1 MTKARARPGTG
12 LPERFLNDARKP
24 RRRWR
29 RLFLGAV
36 VLAAAAGGAWYLLGG
51 VTAVTAARPERG
63 PAVEAVYAT
72 GAVEPTYWAKVSS
85 TVVGRIAE
93 IPVKE
98 GDKVK
103 AGDVLMRLDDREA
116 KHKLAEAEAKERF
129 LTQEVARMS
138 MLAQRDFASQQ
149 QFQRTVSDHA
159 QAVATVAQARQRLA
173 DLTLTAPLDGEVLR
187 LDGNVGEVPRAGDVV
202 VWVGQRE
209 PMRIE
214 AEVDEEDIPKVQ
226 RGQQVLVKADAWP
239 NRVFTARVTSL
250 TPKGDPVSKNYR
262 VRITLDPGQP
272 LQIGMTAEVN
282 IVVRETK
289 DALLVPFSALRGEA
303 VFVVDG
309 ARARRRTIKAGI
321 VGTTKVEVLE
331 GLKESELVVS
341 DPPPGL
347 KDGDFVKTRTAPAPK
362 EGAAAAVK

>member
-1 MTKARARPGTG
+1 M
-12 LPERFLNDARKP
+12 NDARKP

-29 RLFLGAV
+29 RLFIAAA
-36 VLAAAAGGAWYLLGG
+36 VLAAAAGGAWLLLGG
-51 VTAVTAARPERG
+51 VTGVTAARPERG

-72 GAVEPTYWAKVSS
+72 GAVEPTFWAKVSS
-85 TVVGRIAE
+85 TVMGRIAE
-93 IPVKE
+93 IPVRE

-129 LTQEVARMS
+129 LTQEVARMA

-187 LDGNVGEVPRAGDVV
+187 LDGNVGEVPRSGDVV

-226 RGQQVLVKADAWP
+226 RGQKVLVKADAWP
-239 NRVFTARVTSL
+239 NKVFMARVTSL

-262 VRITLDPGQP
+262 VRLTLDPEQP

-289 DALLVPFSALRGEA
+289 DALLVPFSALRGES
-303 VFVVDG
+303 VFVVEG
-309 ARARRRTIKAGI
+309 ARVRRRPVKVGI
-321 VGTTKVEVLE
+321 VGTTKAEVLE
-331 GLKESELVVS
+331 GIKENDLVVS

-347 KDGDFVKTRTAPAPK
+347 KDGDFVKARAAPAPK
-362 EGAAAAVK
+362 DGATAAAK

>member
-1 MTKARARPGTG
+1 
-12 LPERFLNDARKP
+12 LNDIKKP

-29 RLFLGAV
+29 RLLIVAL
-36 VLAAAAGGAWYLLGG
+36 VLAAAGGGVWYAMGG
-51 VTAVTAARPERG
+51 VTSVVASRPERG

-85 TVVGRIAE
+85 TVVAGRIAD

-103 AGDVLMRLDDREA
+103 TGDVLMRLDDREA

-138 MLAQRDFASQQ
+138 MLAQRDYASQQ
-149 QFQRTVSDHA
+149 TFQRTVSDHA
-159 QAVATVAQARQRLA
+159 QAVAGVAQARQRLA
-173 DLTLTAPLDGEVLR
+173 DLTLIAPLDGEILR
-187 LDGNVGEVPRAGDVV
+187 LDGNVGEVLRSGDVV
-202 VWVGQRE
+202 VWIGQRE

-214 AEVDEEDIPKVQ
+214 AEVDEEDIPKVM
-226 RGQQVLVKADAWP
+226 RGQKVLVKADAWP
-239 NRVFTARVTSL
+239 NRTFTASVTSL

-262 VRITLDPGQP
+262 VRITLDPEQP

-289 DALLVPFSALRGEA
+289 NAMLVPFSALRGEA
-303 VFVVDG
+303 VFVVEG
-309 ARARRRTIKAGI
+309 ARVRKRTIKAGI
-321 VGTTKVEVLE
+321 VGTAKVEVLD
-331 GLKESELVVS
+331 GLKDTDLVVVE
-341 DPPPGL
+341 PPEGL
-347 KDGDFVKTRTAPAPK
+347 KDGMFVKPSIVNGAPNGAKAEAKK
-362 EGAAAAVK
+362 EPRHQ

>member
-1 MTKARARPGTG
+1 MNE
-12 LPERFLNDARKP
+12 LRKS

-29 RLFLGAV
+29 RLLIAAA
-36 VLAAAAGGAWYLLGG
+36 VLAAAAGGAWYLTGG
-51 VTAVTAARPERG
+51 VTTVTAARPERG

-72 GAVEPTYWAKVSS
+72 GAVEPTFWAKVSS
-85 TVVGRIAE
+85 TVMGRIAE

-103 AGDVLMRLDDREA
+103 TGDVLMRLDDREA
-116 KHKLAEAEAKERF
+116 RHKLAEAEAKERF
-129 LTQEVARMS
+129 LTQEVARMG

-149 QFQRTVSDHA
+149 QYQRTVSDHA

-187 LDGNVGEVPRAGDVV
+187 LDGNVGEVPRSGDVV
-202 VWVGQRE
+202 VWIGQRE

-226 RGQQVLVKADAWP
+226 KGQKVLVKADAWP
-239 NRVFTARVTSL
+239 NRLFTASVTSL

-262 VRITLDPGQP
+262 VRITLDPEQP
-272 LQIGMTAEVN
+272 LQIGMTTEVN

-309 ARARRRTIKAGI
+309 ARVRRRAVKAGI
-321 VGTTKVEVLE
+321 VGTAKVEVVE
-331 GLKESELVVS
+331 GLKGDELVVS

-347 KDGDFVKTRTAPAPK
+347 KDGVFVKVRVAPPPKDGATAATK
-362 EGAAAAVK
+362 

>member
-1 MTKARARPGTG
+1 MNEARR
-12 LPERFLNDARKP
+12 P

-29 RLFLGAV
+29 RLLLAALL
-36 VLAAAAGGAWYLLGG
+36 LAAAAGGAWYLTGG

-72 GAVEPTYWAKVSS
+72 GAVEPTFWAKVSS
-85 TVVGRIAE
+85 TVMGRIAE

-103 AGDVLMRLDDREA
+103 TGDVLMRLDDREA

-187 LDGNVGEVPRAGDVV
+187 LDGNVGEVPRSGDVV
-202 VWVGQRE
+202 VWIGQRE
-209 PMRIE
+209 PLRIE

-226 RGQQVLVKADAWP
+226 RGQKVLVKADAWP
-239 NRVFTARVTSL
+239 SRAFTARVTSL

-262 VRITLDPGQP
+262 VRITLDPEQP

-303 VFVVDG
+303 VFVVEG
-309 ARARRRTIKAGI
+309 ARVRKRTIKAGI
-321 VGTTKVEVLE
+321 VGTTRVEVLD
-331 GLKESELVVS
+331 GLKETELVVV

-347 KDGDFVKTRTAPAPK
+347 KDGDFVKVRAAPAPRN
-362 EGAAAAVK
+362 GAAAAAK

>member
-1 MTKARARPGTG
+1 MNGTK
-12 LPERFLNDARKP
+12 KP

-29 RLFLGAV
+29 RLVIAIL
-36 VLAAAAGGAWYLLGG
+36 LLAAAGGGAWYAMGG
-51 VTAVTAARPERG
+51 VTIVVASRPERG

-72 GAVEPTYWAKVSS
+72 GAVEATFWAKVAS
-85 TVVGRIAE
+85 TQVGRIAE

-103 AGDVLMRLDDREA
+103 AGDVVMRLDDREA

-149 QFQRTVSDHA
+149 QFQRTISDHA
-159 QAVATVAQARQRLA
+159 QAVAAVAAARQRLA
-173 DLTLTAPLDGEVLR
+173 DLALTAPLDGEVLR
-187 LDGNVGEVPRAGDVV
+187 LDGNVGEVLRSGDVA
-202 VWVGQRE
+202 VWIGQRE

-226 RGQQVLVKADAWP
+226 RGQKVLVKADAWP
-239 NRVFTARVTSL
+239 NRVFTATVTSL

-282 IVVRETK
+282 IIVRETK
-289 DALLVPFSALRGEA
+289 DAMLVPFSALRGEA
-303 VFVVDG
+303 VFVVEG
-309 ARARRRTIKAGI
+309 ARVRRRVIRLGI

-331 GLKESELVVS
+331 GIKASDLVVS
-341 DPPPGL
+341 DPPAGM
-347 KDGDFVKTRTAPAPK
+347 KDGDFVKARAPASPPA
-362 EGAAAAVK
+362 GVSAAAKNGARPQ

>member
-1 MTKARARPGTG
+1 MN
-12 LPERFLNDARKP
+12 EQRKS

-29 RLFLGAV
+29 RLFLAAA
-36 VLAAAAGGAWYLLGG
+36 VLAAAAGGAWYLTGG
-51 VTAVTAARPERG
+51 VTSVTASRPERG

-72 GAVEPTYWAKVSS
+72 GAVEPTFWAKVSS

-98 GDKVK
+98 GDRVK

-159 QAVATVAQARQRLA
+159 QAVAAVAQARQRLA

-187 LDGNVGEVPRAGDVV
+187 LDGNVGEVPRSGDVV
-202 VWVGQRE
+202 VWIGQRE

-226 RGQQVLVKADAWP
+226 RGQKVLVKADAWP
-239 NRVFTARVTSL
+239 NRIFTAHVTSL

-262 VRITLDPGQP
+262 VRITLDPEQP

-289 DALLVPFSALRGEA
+289 DALLVPFSALRGES
-303 VFVVDG
+303 VFVVEG
-309 ARARRRTIKAGI
+309 ARVRRRQIKAGI
-321 VGTTKVEVLE
+321 VGTTKVEVLD
-331 GLKESELVVS
+331 GLKENELVVS
-341 DPPPGL
+341 DPPAGL
-347 KDGDFVKTRTAPAPK
+347 KDGDFVKSSAPPASK
-362 EGAAAAVK
+362 NGAAAAAK

>member
-1 MTKARARPGTG
+1 
-12 LPERFLNDARKP
+12 LNDQRKP

-29 RLFLGAV
+29 RLIIAAV
-36 VLAAAAGGAWYLLGG
+36 VLAAAAGAAWYLIGG
-51 VTAVTAARPERG
+51 VTSVTAARPERG

-72 GAVEPTYWAKVSS
+72 GAVEPTFWAKVSS
-85 TVVGRIAE
+85 IVIGRIAE

-103 AGDVLMRLDDREA
+103 TGDVLMRLDDREA

-129 LTQEVARMS
+129 LTQELARMS
-138 MLAQRDFASQQ
+138 ALAQRDFASQQ

-159 QAVATVAQARQRLA
+159 QAVAAVAQARQRLA

-187 LDGNVGEVPRAGDVV
+187 LDGNVGEVPRTGDVL

-226 RGQQVLVKADAWP
+226 RGQKVLVKADAWP

-262 VRITLDPGQP
+262 VRITLDPEQP

-289 DALLVPFSALRGEA
+289 DALLVPFSALRGES
-303 VFVVDG
+303 VFVVEG
-309 ARARRRTIKAGI
+309 ARVRRRAIKAGI
-321 VGTTKVEVLE
+321 VGTTKVEVLD
-331 GLKESELVVS
+331 GLKENDLVVS

-347 KDGDFVKTRTAPAPK
+347 KDGDFVKASAPPASK
-362 EGAAAAVK
+362 NGAAAAK

>member
-1 MTKARARPGTG
+1 
-12 LPERFLNDARKP
+12 LNDTRKP

-29 RLFLGAV
+29 RLLIAGV
-36 VLAAAAGGAWYLLGG
+36 VLAAAGGGAWYAMGG
-51 VTAVTAARPERG
+51 VTTVVASRPERG

-72 GAVEPTYWAKVSS
+72 GAVEPTFWAKVSS
-85 TVVGRIAE
+85 TVMGRIAD

-98 GDKVK
+98 GDRVK
-103 AGDVLMRLDDREA
+103 TGDVLMRLDDREA

-129 LTQEVARMS
+129 LTQEVARMA

-149 QFQRTVSDHA
+149 QYQRTVSDHA
-159 QAVATVAQARQRLA
+159 QATAAVAQARQRLA

-187 LDGNVGEVPRAGDVV
+187 LDGNVGEVPRSGDVV
-202 VWVGQRE
+202 VWIGQRE

-226 RGQQVLVKADAWP
+226 KGQKVLVKADAWP
-239 NRVFTARVTSL
+239 SKVFAASVTAL
-250 TPKGDPVSKNYR
+250 TPKGDPISKNYR
-262 VRITLDPGQP
+262 VRITLDPDQP

-303 VFVVDG
+303 VFVVEG
-309 ARARRRTIKAGI
+309 ARVRRRTIKAGI

-331 GLKESELVVS
+331 GLKETELVVA
-341 DPPPGL
+341 DPPDGL
-347 KDGDFVKTRTAPAPK
+347 KEGDFVKVRAAPAPQN
-362 EGAAAAVK
+362 GAAAAAK

>member
-1 MTKARARPGTG
+1 MN
-12 LPERFLNDARKP
+12 EQRKS

-29 RLFLGAV
+29 RLFLAAV
-36 VLAAAAGGAWYLLGG
+36 VLAAVAGGAWYLMGG
-51 VTAVTAARPERG
+51 VTSVTAARPERG

-72 GAVEPTYWAKVSS
+72 GAVEPTFWAKVSS

-173 DLTLTAPLDGEVLR
+173 DLALTAPLDGEVLR
-187 LDGNVGEVPRAGDVV
+187 LDGNVGEVPRSGDVV
-202 VWVGQRE
+202 VWIGQRE

-226 RGQQVLVKADAWP
+226 RGQKVLVKADAWP
-239 NRVFTARVTSL
+239 NKIFTARVTSL

-262 VRITLDPGQP
+262 VRITLDPEQP

-289 DALLVPFSALRGEA
+289 DALLVPFSALRGES
-303 VFVVDG
+303 VFVVEG
-309 ARARRRTIKAGI
+309 ARVRRRPIKAGI
-321 VGTTKVEVLE
+321 VGTAKVEVLD
-331 GLKESELVVS
+331 GLKENELVVS
-341 DPPPGL
+341 DPPAGL
-347 KDGDFVKTRTAPAPK
+347 RDGDFVKSRTAPAPK
-362 EGAAAAVK
+362 EGAAAAAK

>member
-1 MTKARARPGTG
+1 MNDQRKSRRRVR
-12 LPERFLNDARKP
+12 RFLLAAA
-24 RRRWR
+24 
-29 RLFLGAV
+29 L
-36 VLAAAAGGAWYLLGG
+36 LAAAAGGAWYLMGG
-51 VTAVTAARPERG
+51 VTSVTAARPERG

-72 GAVEPTYWAKVSS
+72 GAVEPTFWAKVSS

-173 DLTLTAPLDGEVLR
+173 DLTLSAPLDGEVLR
-187 LDGNVGEVPRAGDVV
+187 LDGNVGEVPRSGDVV
-202 VWVGQRE
+202 LWIGQRE

-226 RGQQVLVKADAWP
+226 RGQKVLVKADAWP
-239 NRVFTARVTSL
+239 NRIFTAHVTSL

-289 DALLVPFSALRGEA
+289 DALLVPFSALRGES
-303 VFVVDG
+303 VFVVEG
-309 ARARRRTIKAGI
+309 ARVRRRQIRAGI
-321 VGTTKVEVLE
+321 VGTTKVEVLD
-331 GLKESELVVS
+331 GLKENELVVS
-341 DPPPGL
+341 EPPAGL
-347 KDGDFVKTRTAPAPK
+347 KDGDFVKVSAPAAPK
-362 EGAAAAVK
+362 NGAAAAAK

>member
-1 MTKARARPGTG
+1 MSDTKR
-12 LPERFLNDARKP
+12 P

-29 RLFLGAV
+29 RVAV
-36 VLAAAAGGAWYLLGG
+36 VAVLLAAAAAVGWYAMGGGA
-51 VTAVTAARPERG
+51 TVTAARPERG

-72 GAVEPTYWAKVSS
+72 GAVEPTFWAKVAS
-85 TVVGRIAE
+85 TVVGRIAD

-116 KHKLAEAEAKERF
+116 KHKLAEAEAKEEF
-129 LTQEVARMS
+129 LMKEVARMS
-138 MLAQRDFASQQ
+138 VLAQRDFASQQ
-149 QFQRTVSDHA
+149 TYQRTISDHGQA
-159 QAVATVAQARQRLA
+159 MAAVAAARQRLA

-187 LDGNVGEVPRAGDVV
+187 LDGNVGEVLRSGDIV
-202 VWVGQRE
+202 VWIGQRE

-226 RGQQVLVKADAWP
+226 RGQKVLVKADAWP
-239 NRVFTARVTSL
+239 TKLFSAQVTSL

-262 VRITLDPGQP
+262 VRITLDPDQP
-272 LQIGMTAEVN
+272 LQIGMTTEVN

-303 VFVVDG
+303 VFVVEG
-309 ARARRRTIKAGI
+309 ARVRRRAIKAGI
-321 VGTTKVEVLE
+321 VGTTKVEVLD
-331 GLKESELVVS
+331 GLKDTDLVVT
-341 DPPPGL
+341 DPPAGL
-347 KDGDFVKTRTAPAPK
+347 KDGDFVKVRAAPLNRSK
-362 EGAAAAVK
+362 SRLTHFR

>member
-1 MTKARARPGTG
+1 MN
-12 LPERFLNDARKP
+12 EARKP

-29 RLFLGAV
+29 RLVIAAL
-36 VLAAAAGGAWYLLGG
+36 VLAAAGGGAWYAMGG
-51 VTAVTAARPERG
+51 VTAVTAAKPERG

-72 GAVEPTYWAKVSS
+72 GAVEPTFWAKVSS
-85 TVVGRIAE
+85 TVMGRIAE

-98 GDKVK
+98 GDRVK

-187 LDGNVGEVPRAGDVV
+187 LDGNVGEVPRSGDVV
-202 VWVGQRE
+202 VWIGQRE

-226 RGQQVLVKADAWP
+226 KGQKVLVKADAWP
-239 NRVFTARVTSL
+239 SKVFTATVTAL

-262 VRITLDPGQP
+262 VRITLDPEQP

-303 VFVVDG
+303 VFVVEG
-309 ARARRRTIKAGI
+309 ARVRKRTIRAGI
-321 VGTTKVEVLE
+321 VGTNKVEVLD
-331 GLKESELVVS
+331 GLKETELVVT
-341 DPPPGL
+341 DPPAGL
-347 KDGDFVKTRTAPAPK
+347 KDGDFVKVRTPAPQN
-362 EGAAAAVK
+362 GAAAAAK